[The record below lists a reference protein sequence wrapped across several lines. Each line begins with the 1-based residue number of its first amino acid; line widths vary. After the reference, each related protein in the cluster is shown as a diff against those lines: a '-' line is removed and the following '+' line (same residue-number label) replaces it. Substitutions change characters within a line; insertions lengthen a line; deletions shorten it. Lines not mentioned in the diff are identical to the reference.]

1 MTVPPTAPDPNGP
14 QHPSGPAGTAGPDPD
29 AVRGPLPAGPAL
41 DGRGRLD
48 PLGSVGGVRGIV
60 EASLPTFVFLVAS
73 LITGQV
79 WPAGVAALGVA
90 VVMGAVRLVQRQS
103 PVQVAAGVVVV
114 GLSVALALTTGRA
127 ADFYVWGLLTNALYL
142 VAMVLSIVLRWPLA
156 GVLFGLVRG
165 EGTGWRSS
173 SARRRQY
180 ATATWILAGVFGA
193 RLAVQLPL
201 YLADAATGL
210 GIARVAMGLPL
221 YALGLWL
228 AWSVSSPG
236 GSAPGAPASAPS
248 TAARRG

>member
-1 MTVPPTAPDPNGP
+1 M
-14 QHPSGPAGTAGPDPD
+14 
-29 AVRGPLPAGPAL
+29 
-41 DGRGRLD
+41 
-48 PLGSVGGVRGIV
+48 
-60 EASLPTFVFLVAS
+60 FLVAS

-79 WPAGVAALGVA
+79 WPAGAAALAVA
-90 VVMGAVRLVQRQS
+90 VVMGALRLVQRQS

-156 GVLFGLVRG
+156 GVLFGLLRG
-165 EGTGWRSS
+165 EGTEWR
-173 SARRRQY
+173 AEPGRRRQY
-180 ATATWILAGVFGA
+180 AAATWILAGVFAA

-201 YLADAATGL
+201 YLADSTTGL
-210 GIARVAMGLPL
+210 GIARVVMGLPL

-228 AWSVSSPG
+228 AWSVSSPR

-248 TAARRG
+248 TATRRG